1 MKKNFLY
8 NFLLTGSNLIF
19 PLLTFPY
26 LSRVLGAEGLG
37 IFNFIISYSQN
48 YSIIASLGIPIYAIR
63 EIAKTGSDKEKRSK
77 LFYEILAIH
86 LAFTTFLLI
95 IYFGSVFL
103 YADLRQYKELAL
115 LGGSLILF
123 NVFSIQWLFAG
134 VNDFKYIT
142 VRSLLLKLLSVIAIF
157 IFVRDSKDFSVYFI
171 IYVVTVFLTAG
182 IDVYSARKFISG
194 KIHLTRKGIL
204 SHIRPVFILGFYIVL
219 TSIYT
224 VLPAT
229 LLGFLSTKASVGYY
243 YGANRIIRIAISLF
257 SALITVMIPRLNLA
271 VEKKQTEEYVTLIN
285 KAVKVIISFGIP
297 LSFFVLLLA
306 DPIMMILGGEK
317 FIDSIFVV
325 QVMAPV
331 ILMVSFA
338 QIFVYLILSAYRK
351 DKQMVFLAITGM
363 AVSLVINL
371 VFIPQFAEKATGFS
385 QVISESMVTVL
396 AFFFCRKVVSFDFPV
411 KSLLINIVCVI
422 PFAAISFLTMRL
434 FQNDF
439 VILASAAI
447 LCGIYFLLYQFFII
461 RDSFIIEFS
470 KPYLKYFST
479 KRWVITEGNKS

>member
-1 MKKNFLY
+1 M
-8 NFLLTGSNLIF
+8 
-19 PLLTFPY
+19 
-26 LSRVLGAEGLG
+26 LGAEGLG

-48 YSIIASLGIPIYAIR
+48 YSIIAALGIPIYAIR
-63 EIAKTGSDKEKRSK
+63 EIAKSGDDKEKRSR
-77 LFYEILAIH
+77 LFYEILVIH
-86 LAFTTFLLI
+86 LSFTTLLLG
-95 IYFGSVFL
+95 IYFASVFL
-103 YADLRQYKELAL
+103 YADLKAYQNLAL

-142 VRSLLLKLLSVIAIF
+142 IRSLLIKLLSVIAIF
-157 IFVRDSKDFSVYFI
+157 IFVKKAEDFSIYFI
-171 IYVVTVFLTAG
+171 IYVVTVFLTAVVD
-182 IDVYSARKFISG
+182 IYSARKFIYRR
-194 KIHLTRKGIL
+194 IRLTMKGIV

-285 KAVKVIISFGIP
+285 KAICVIISFGIP
-297 LSFFVLLLA
+297 LTFFVLVMA
-306 DPIMMILGGEK
+306 RPIMMILGGEK
-317 FIDSIFVV
+317 FVNSIFVV

-351 DKQMVFLAITGM
+351 DKQMVVLALTGMGVSLAI
-363 AVSLVINL
+363 NL
-371 VFIPQFAEKATGFS
+371 IFIPAFAEKATGFS
-385 QVISESMVTVL
+385 QLLSECMVTFL
-396 AFFFCRKVVSFDFPV
+396 AFLFCRKIVHFNFPL
-411 KSLLINIVCVI
+411 KSLLVNIVFVI
-422 PFAAISFLTMRL
+422 PFLAISYACMQL
-434 FQNDF
+434 FDNNF
-439 VILASAAI
+439 AILAIAAV
-447 LCGIYFLLYQFFII
+447 CCAAYFLFYQLAII
-461 RDSFIIEFS
+461 RDSFITELTRS
-470 KPYLKYFST
+470 YAKYLSPRRRRSPKMERQTLSMQT
-479 KRWVITEGNKS
+479 ERKRI